1 MSNHLLGAPMK
12 NANAAKKYFMMPT
25 NRTNTGGEPSIANQS
40 KITSFLHSST
50 GGIPRE
56 RSPERTKLIKHSKG
70 TALALKATS

>member
-1 MSNHLLGAPMK
+1 MK

-25 NRTNTGGEPSIANQS
+25 KRTNTGGEPSIANQS